1 MKKVLILGA
10 YGIFGQRIAIA
21 LIKSN
26 ISVIINGRNLKSA
39 EKLAREIKQKFPSA
53 NLAIA
58 IFDAEKELST
68 ELVKLN
74 PALVINTCGP
84 FQLKNYSIAENCIA
98 AKIPY
103 IDLAD
108 GREFARDIVKLNNA
122 AKKAG
127 VLVVSGAST
136 VPGLSSAV
144 IEHFKNQFR
153 VLDSVH
159 YGIAPGQNTHRG
171 LATAQSILSYLGK
184 PIKAAAYK
192 DKIHYGWQDL
202 YCQKYPV
209 VGNRWMANCDIP
221 DLDLFPAHYQ
231 IRELHFSAGMESRL
245 LHFGIWSL
253 SWLVRLG
260 LPLHLEK
267 HAHFLW
273 KASMWFNW
281 LGTADGGMHM
291 TLSGK
296 DLQNQPKTIKW
307 FIIVKNGDG
316 PQVPTIP
323 AIVLAKKIL
332 NDELKIT
339 GALPC
344 VGLVSLEEYLH
355 ELRDFA
361 METYVE

>member
-1 MKKVLILGA
+1 MKTVLILGA
-10 YGIFGQRIAIA
+10 YGVFGQRITTA
-21 LIKSN
+21 LIKAN
-26 ISVIINGRNLKSA
+26 IPVIINGRNLKSA
-39 EKLAREIKQKFPSA
+39 EKSAQAIREKYPNA
-53 NLAIA
+53 NLSIA
-58 IFDAEKELST
+58 IFDAEKELT
-68 ELVKLN
+68 AQLIKLK

-84 FQLKNYSIAENCIA
+84 FQLKNYSIAENCIN
-98 AKIPY
+98 AKVPY
-103 IDLAD
+103 LDLAD
-108 GREFARDIVKLNNA
+108 GREFARDILKLDTA
-122 AKKAG
+122 AKNAG
-127 VLVVSGAST
+127 VLAVSGAST

-144 IEHFKNQFR
+144 IEHFKNQFS

-184 PIKAAAYK
+184 PIKAKAYK
-192 DKIHYGWQDL
+192 NKTHYGWQDL

-209 VGNRWMANCDIP
+209 VGYRWMANCDIP
-221 DLDLFPAHYQ
+221 DLDLFPDYYQ

-245 LHFGIWSL
+245 LHFGIWGL
-253 SWLVRLG
+253 AWLVRLG

-267 HAHFLW
+267 HAYFLW

-291 TLSGK
+291 RLSGK
-296 DLQNQPKTIKW
+296 DQQNQPKTLTW

-332 NDELKIT
+332 SGELKTT

-344 VGLVSLEEYLH
+344 VGLVSLQEYLH